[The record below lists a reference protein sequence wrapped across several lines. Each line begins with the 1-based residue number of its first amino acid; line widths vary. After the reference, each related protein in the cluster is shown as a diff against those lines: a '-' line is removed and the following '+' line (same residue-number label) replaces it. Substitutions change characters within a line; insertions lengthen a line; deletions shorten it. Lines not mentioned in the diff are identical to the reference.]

1 METKNHLYDIEVERN
16 VIGSIL
22 SYAKALDDV
31 RELLCVDT
39 FSEIIH
45 RNIYTAA
52 LNLSGKGEPVD
63 IISVTDEFRRM
74 GASDDKTPFN
84 IVTLSSCSTPNY
96 YRSAQ
101 ILFELYSRRKV
112 WDAAQILAT
121 KATDMTFDLSETL
134 NGHHESLSNVFSTS
148 TASISTVRDALKEL
162 YENYIMR
169 NLSGSSEITGSPTGF
184 KEFDEKSGGLHAGN
198 LIVVAAETSQGKT
211 SFAMSA
217 AFNAARHDHRI
228 AVYSLEMSTAELMA
242 RITACET
249 GLPVNKILYNQLYP
263 EELRLVENKML
274 ELSDLPVFFDDKST
288 SNIDVI
294 ISSIR
299 TMVIKRGIKGV
310 VIDYLQI
317 LNVNMKGNSNTEQQ
331 MADVARQLK
340 NLAKDLG
347 IWIIALSQLS
357 RDQHTHV
364 PTLGRLRNSGQIAE
378 AADTVVLLYRPE
390 VFEARYPE
398 PFKDAAT
405 VGTAMVDIAKGRNI
419 GHAKFLVGFK
429 AETTKFYELTSIPQL
444 TLQDENP
451 F

>member
-22 SYAKALDDV
+22 SYRKVLDEV
-31 RELLCVDT
+31 RDLLCVDT
-39 FSEIIH
+39 FFENIH

-52 LNLSGKGEPVD
+52 LNLSGKGDPVD
-63 IISVTDEFRRM
+63 ILTVIDELKRM
-74 GASDDKTPFN
+74 GVADDMTMYN
-84 IVTLSSCSTPNY
+84 VTTLSGCTVGDY
-96 YRSAQ
+96 YYNAR
-101 ILFELYSRRKV
+101 ILYELYSRRKI
-112 WDAAQILAT
+112 WDAAQILAN
-121 KATDMTFDLSETL
+121 KAADMTFDLSETI
-134 NGHHESLSNVFSTS
+134 NVHNEALSNVFSTS
-148 TASISTVRDALKEL
+148 TASISTVRDAIQEL

-169 NLSGSSEITGSPTGF
+169 NLSGTSEITGSPTGF

-217 AFNAARHDHRI
+217 AFNAARHNHRI

-242 RITACET
+242 RVAAGET
-249 GLPVNKILYNQLYP
+249 GLPVNRILYNQLYP
-263 EELRLVENKML
+263 EELKLFETKML
-274 ELSDLPVFFDDKST
+274 ELADLPVYFDDKST

-299 TMVIKRGIKGV
+299 TMVAKYGIKGA

-317 LNVNMKGNSNTEQQ
+317 LNVNMKGSNTEQQ
-331 MADVARQLK
+331 MAEVARQLK

-364 PTLGRLRNSGQIAE
+364 PTLNRLRNSGQIAE

-398 PFKDAAT
+398 PFKDYAT

-444 TLQDENP
+444 TLKDENP